1 MIGNKLEQ
9 SIISVFQENLSETF
23 SINSVSKILKKSY
36 PNINKKSNFLL
47 KEGILGKI
55 IIGNSYQCFLNLN
68 NDKAKIYIAINELNK
83 RDSLI
88 QRDKIFQAIIDE
100 IQHIGK
106 RHNIE
111 TVMLYK
117 KNLLFVCDNIEIK
130 QEIQNMSFLTK
141 DFVLLFIDRKTFQ
154 ERFLADYDLQ
164 KYHYVLLNTE
174 NYANIISELND
185 RLLMKRFIDKA
196 RTTKNES

>member
-1 MIGNKLEQ
+1 
-9 SIISVFQENLSETF
+9 
-23 SINSVSKILKKSY
+23 
-36 PNINKKSNFLL
+36 
-47 KEGILGKI
+47 
-55 IIGNSYQCFLNLN
+55 
-68 NDKAKIYIAINELNK
+68 
-83 RDSLI
+83 
-88 QRDKIFQAIIDE
+88 
-100 IQHIGK
+100 
-106 RHNIE
+106 
-111 TVMLYK
+111 
-117 KNLLFVCDNIEIK
+117 
-130 QEIQNMSFLTK
+130 MSFLTK

>member
-1 MIGNKLEQ
+1 
-9 SIISVFQENLSETF
+9 
-23 SINSVSKILKKSY
+23 
-36 PNINKKSNFLL
+36 
-47 KEGILGKI
+47 
-55 IIGNSYQCFLNLN
+55 
-68 NDKAKIYIAINELNK
+68 
-83 RDSLI
+83 
-88 QRDKIFQAIIDE
+88 
-100 IQHIGK
+100 
-106 RHNIE
+106 
-111 TVMLYK
+111 MLYK